1 MKNTLSSARH
11 AIRAACLLL
20 LSVALSGCSGPAD
33 SVKAASHDLAI
44 TNATIVDG
52 TGKPAYK
59 GTVLIR
65 DGRFAA
71 VGNVDTSTLD
81 VARTIDAAGKV
92 LAPGFI
98 DMHSHGDPVT
108 QSFEN
113 FLAMG
118 VTSVVLGQD
127 GSNPVSTPLKPWLAT
142 LEADGALVNVLALAG
157 HGSIRR
163 EAGIPDEVRKL
174 DAAQSQRLAEVLD
187 ASLSLGL
194 HGMSTGLEY
203 VPGIYSEPSEIVA
216 LGKVIN
222 RHGGILISHMRSEDD
237 DKIEASIREL
247 VSHNPDGR
255 VHISHLKDIYGK
267 GAERAKSL
275 LDFIEN
281 LVQQGHALTADAYP
295 YTAGYTWIG
304 IVFPEWALPPTDYA
318 KVMAERRDELAKY
331 LQERVTGRGGPEA
344 ILFGTAPY
352 PGKTLAEVA
361 AEKKQSFVDVL
372 IELGPEGASA
382 AHFTMDATLQ
392 DALVASMK
400 TALSTDGG
408 PGLSHPRSS
417 GTYARLIEHFVV
429 KTGQLSLED
438 AVYKA
443 SGLPAR
449 IMGLP
454 DRGTIKVGQWA
465 DAVLFDPASVRER
478 STYVEPH
485 ALAEGFDLVL
495 VNGLVA
501 RENGRLQE
509 KHAGTLVKPA
519 ATE

>member
-1 MKNTLSSARH
+1 MKSILSSSRH
-11 AIRAACLLL
+11 AIPAVCLLL
-20 LSVALSGCSGPAD
+20 LSVALAGCSGPAD

-71 VGNVDTSTLD
+71 VGNVDTATLD
-81 VARTIDAAGKV
+81 AARTIDAGGKV

-98 DMHSHGDPVT
+98 DMHSHGNPLT

-127 GSNPVSTPLKPWLAT
+127 GSNPVDTPLKPWLAT
-142 LEADGALVNVLALAG
+142 LEADGAEVNVLALAG

-163 EAGIPDEVRKL
+163 EAGIPDAVRKL
-174 DAAQSQRLAEVLD
+174 DAAQSQRLAEVLE
-187 ASLSLGL
+187 ASLALGL

-222 RHGGILISHMRSEDD
+222 RHGGILMSHMRSENDD
-237 DKIEASIREL
+237 RIEDSIREL
-247 VSHNPDGR
+247 VPHNPDGR

-267 GAERAKSL
+267 GVERAKSL
-275 LDFIEN
+275 LDFIDN
-281 LVQQGHALTADAYP
+281 LAQQGHALTADVYP

-318 KVMAERRDELAKY
+318 KVVAERRDELAAY
-331 LQERVTGRGGPEA
+331 LQQRVTDRGGPEA

-352 PGKTLAEVA
+352 PGKRLSEVA

-372 IELGPEGASA
+372 IELGPTGASA

-392 DALVASMK
+392 DTLVASMK

-429 KTGQLSLED
+429 KTRQLSLED

-449 IMGLP
+449 IMNLP

-478 STYVEPH
+478 ATYVEPQ

-495 VNGLVA
+495 VNGVVA
-501 RENGRLQE
+501 RENERLQE
-509 KHAGTLVKPA
+509 KHAGRLIKPA